1 MAAPTAPPA
10 AATPSGLVALA
21 RSGLARVNAPL
32 TSLPADAVFG
42 SDTLRSASPAVE
54 TTVACDEAAYVFAT
68 PGVNAP
74 NVAGAPSVS
83 ESVAGTVPPT
93 SPRTGVS
100 VGPLG
105 TSPRR
110 SPGWQ

>member
-1 MAAPTAPPA
+1 MSCWKASATTSLLAGPAYVSSGVAAPTAPPA

-32 TSLPADAVFG
+32 TSLPVDAVFG

-54 TTVACDEAAYVFAT
+54 TTVACDVAAYVLAT

-74 NVAGAPSVS
+74 NAAGAPS
-83 ESVAGTVPPT
+83 E
-93 SPRTGVS
+93 
-100 VGPLG
+100 
-105 TSPRR
+105 
-110 SPGWQ
+110 